1 MEGRLEPFLNAL
13 FICGSACAA
22 DNRPVNPVSPTCARS
37 KYCTAKPAVQP
48 HARFARRGVCLAWV
62 LLMAAAVP
70 AWGSDRKDHERARA
84 AVQAGQVLP
93 LHTVLNRL
101 QKAYPGQV
109 LEVELE
115 QEEGL
120 WVYEIKLLQEG
131 GQLLKLHVDAR
142 QGTVLDVRQR
152 QSDRKRPNKEAGR

>member
-1 MEGRLEPFLNAL
+1 LECRLEPFLNAL

-22 DNRPVNPVSPTCARS
+22 DNRPVNPVSPNCARS
-37 KYCTAKPAVQP
+37 KSCTATPAVQR
-48 HARFARRGVCLAWV
+48 HARLARRGVCLALV
-62 LLMAAAVP
+62 LLSAAVLP

-93 LHTVLNRL
+93 LNTVLARL

-115 QEEGL
+115 QEEGR
-120 WVYEIKLLQEG
+120 WVYEIKLLQG
-131 GQLLKLHVDAR
+131 SGQLLKLHVDAR
-142 QGTVLDVRQR
+142 DGAVLDVRQR
-152 QSDRKRPNKEAGR
+152 QSDRKRPSKEAGR